1 MLRRVVWSAVA
12 AALLGLGAVGA
23 ALLSDDSDLVIALGA
38 AAITAA
44 VLATRER

>member
-1 MLRRVVWSAVA
+1 MLRRVIWSAVA
-12 AALLGLGAVGA
+12 AALLAVGSIAA
-23 ALLSDDSDLVIALGA
+23 ALVAEQNDLVIALGA